1 MGYSIDMDKIRRAD
15 GKYLYKQH
23 IMDWLVSTGQVYELF
38 GEFYYNVFKNNGACA
53 FDIEYAD
60 VIEAVYAIKE
70 AGGLSVL
77 AHPGQQ
83 RNFRVIPELA
93 RNGLDGLEY
102 NHHSHTEKDKAVIK
116 KYADEFGLFLTGG
129 SDAHGKYEPQSFK
142 AGDFLSEMSGAE
154 AICGK

>member
-1 MGYSIDMDKIRRAD
+1 MDKIRRAD

-38 GEFYYNVFKNNGACA
+38 GEFYNNIFKNNGACA

-60 VIEAVYAIKE
+60 VFEAVSAIKE
-70 AGGLSVL
+70 SGGLSVL

-102 NHHSHTEKDKAVIK
+102 NHHSHTEKDKEIIK
-116 KYADEFGLFLTGG
+116 KYADELGLFLTGG
-129 SDAHGKYEPQSFK
+129 SDAHGKYEPQPFK
-142 AGDFLSEMSGAE
+142 AGDFLSEISGAE
-154 AICGK
+154 AICGNGV